1 MSEIERTEEWSLP
14 AMMRAARRTYGS
26 AIGEALAAAGYDDV
40 PRNGADVIGAIARA
54 EAPLGEIIDQM
65 GVSKQAA
72 GQLVDTL
79 VIRGYLD
86 RLVDRDDRRRLTITL
101 TKRGEAAATEIRAAV
116 DGVDR
121 ALLACVGPEVASHT
135 RTALNALIGLAGMDA

>member
-40 PRNGADVIGAIARA
+40 PRNGAYVIGGIARA

-121 ALLACVGPEVASHT
+121 ALLACVGPEVVSHT
-135 RTALNALIGLAGMDA
+135 RTALSALIGLAGMDA